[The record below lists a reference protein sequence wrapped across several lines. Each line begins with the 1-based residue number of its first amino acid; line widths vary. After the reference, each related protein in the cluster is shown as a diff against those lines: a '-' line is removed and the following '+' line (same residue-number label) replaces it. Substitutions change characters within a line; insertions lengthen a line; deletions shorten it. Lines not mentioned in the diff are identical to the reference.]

1 MKKFLAVVAVLVL
14 CLTACTCFAEAT
26 ANPELASAKAYIYQ
40 LYKNPTRKDIKVTMT
55 DYDLLGKVTVD
66 GVEYSVEWTVDSDSV
81 KISAND
87 DGSVHVDVNEKSP
100 VELLYTITATVKDGA
115 GNAETVSFQ
124 RTVPAVATTGV
135 VYVDVPEVGKAY
147 KFALDQ
153 NGLTPPATLFLNGE
167 MSGNY
172 LGTTTNVLDAV
183 DVYVEETTGGYYIY
197 FNEGEA
203 KKYVNIT
210 TYTKDDG
217 SLKNTQKIEDAPSV
231 PYTWD
236 AERGTMVA
244 DLGDLGQYYL
254 GTYNTYNTISTSSV
268 SYIADVTK
276 IGVSQFPAGFAN
288 VVPEQVEEPE
298 VGKAYVFA
306 LQQNGLET
314 PAMLFLTGEMSGNYL
329 ATSASLSDA
338 APVYLEQADGGY
350 YLYCLKDGVKKY
362 VNITTYTK
370 DDGSLKN
377 TQKLEDTPSVP
388 YTWDA
393 ERCTLIGD
401 LGDLGQYYMGTYN
414 TYTTISTSSVSY
426 ISDITKIGVSQ
437 FPAGLYDVKLPNE

>member
-1 MKKFLAVVAVLVL
+1 MKKLLAMLIVAALAM
-14 CLTACTCFAEAT
+14 TACFAVAET
-26 ANPELASAKAYIYQ
+26 ASDPYMSNARAY
-40 LYKNPTRKDIKVTMT
+40 LRTMYKNSPETTVT
-55 DYDLLGKVTVD
+55 DYTVVGAVNIGGATYPVT
-66 GVEYSVEWTVDSDSV
+66 WTVDHDAV
-81 KISAND
+81 KVIVND
-87 DGSVHVDVNEKSP
+87 NGMVTIDVNEKSP
-100 VELLYTITATVKDGA
+100 EEVIYVLTATITSPVSG
-115 GNAETVSFQ
+115 ETVAVPFNHK
-124 RTVPAVATTGV
+124 VPAVATTGV
-135 VYVDVPEVGKAY
+135 VYVETPEVGKTY
-147 KFALDQ
+147 KFALNQ
-153 NGLTPPATLFLNGE
+153 NNLTPPTTLYLTGE

-172 LGTTTNVLDAV
+172 LATTANVLEAV
-183 DVYVEETTGGYYIY
+183 DVYLEETEGGYYLC
-197 FNEGEA
+197 FNAGET

-254 GTYNTYNTISTSSV
+254 GTYNTYNTISTSNV

-276 IGVSQFPAGFAN
+276 IGASQFPTGFA
-288 VVPEQVEEPE
+288 VMVPELVETPE

-314 PAMLFLTGEMSGNYL
+314 PATLYLTGEMSGNYL
-329 ATSASLSDA
+329 ATSSSLSDA
-338 APVYLEQADGGY
+338 APVYLEQAEGGY

-377 TQKLEDTPSVP
+377 TQKIEDAPSVP

-393 ERCTLIGD
+393 ERGTLVAD
-401 LGDLGQYYMGTYN
+401 LGDLGQYYIGTYN
-414 TYTTISTSSVSY
+414 TYTTMSTSNVSY

-437 FPAGLYDVKLPNE
+437 FPAGLYDVQLPNE